1 MGLTKQM
8 ILQRQE
14 LREQRTQD
22 NETNVNYDDW
32 LVSAFK
38 KNLPATKT
46 AVRGTGPTLP
56 TEKCRV

>member
-1 MGLTKQM
+1 M

-14 LREQRTQD
+14 LQEQRTQD

-38 KNLPATKT
+38 KNLPATKA
-46 AVRGTGPTLP
+46 AVRGTGPTLS